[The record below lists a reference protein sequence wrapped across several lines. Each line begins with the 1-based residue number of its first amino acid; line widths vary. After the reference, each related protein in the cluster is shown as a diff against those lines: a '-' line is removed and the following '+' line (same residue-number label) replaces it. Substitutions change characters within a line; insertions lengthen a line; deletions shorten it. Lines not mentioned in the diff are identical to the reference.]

1 MKGLMQGS
9 SSENFVGS
17 VYDLLKQKIICSVFE
32 PGERLNI
39 EVLAD
44 SLEVSATPVRECL
57 NRLVAEDLLELVPRV
72 GFFMKPVLEGSVREL
87 YELNFA
93 LLNWAIDLA
102 ASDLKI
108 QGNTVHEPSRGY
120 LQVLSTAPRQ
130 SPEMLASLSSKMFL
144 NLALFSGNQE
154 LIARINN
161 INDRLYYIRKIEVEC
176 TKRPNRH
183 ILVLCK
189 AITCQD
195 FGAIRGALVEYHNE
209 CLLVLRNVVKTLRMS
224 NVACQQPLSA

>member
-1 MKGLMQGS
+1 MNGLTSRESG
-9 SSENFVGS
+9 ETFVGS
-17 VYDLLKQKIICSVFE
+17 VYEILKQKIIHSVYE

-39 EVLAD
+39 ETLAE

-72 GFFMKPVLEGSVREL
+72 GFFTKPILEGSVREL

-102 ASDLKI
+102 DNDLSVR
-108 QGNTVHEPSRGY
+108 NNAVNEPARPY
-120 LQVLSTAPRQ
+120 LQVLSTTARQ

-144 NLALFSGNQE
+144 NLALLSGNQE
-154 LIARINN
+154 LIARIGN
-161 INDRLYYIRKIEVEC
+161 INDRLYYIRKVEAGC
-176 TKRPNRH
+176 AKRPDQY

-189 AITCQD
+189 AIAHQD
-195 FGAIRGALVEYHNE
+195 YRATRTALVEYHNE

-224 NVACQQPLSA
+224 TIPCR

>member
-1 MKGLMQGS
+1 MNGLTSRESG
-9 SSENFVGS
+9 EKFVGS
-17 VYDLLKQKIICSVFE
+17 VYEILKQKIIRSVYE

-39 EVLAD
+39 ETLAE

-72 GFFMKPVLEGSVREL
+72 GFFTKPVLEGSVREL

-93 LLNWAIDLA
+93 LLTSA
-102 ASDLKI
+102 
-108 QGNTVHEPSRGY
+108 
-120 LQVLSTAPRQ
+120 RQ

-144 NLALFSGNQE
+144 NLALLSGNQE
-154 LIARINN
+154 LIARIGN
-161 INDRLYYIRKIEVEC
+161 INDRLYYIRKVEAGC
-176 TKRPNRH
+176 AKRPDQY

-189 AITCQD
+189 AIAHQD
-195 FGAIRGALVEYHNE
+195 YSAIRTALVEYHNE

-224 NVACQQPLSA
+224 TIPCR